1 MARNPRTTMTAM
13 AQCGKEEE
21 AFKED
26 AEAEA
31 AEADDA
37 DDAEATEADDDAITE
52 SAYVVWTAVNVGW
65 ATWLPSSVLSLRM
78 ITQ

>member
-1 MARNPRTTMTAM
+1 MTMTAM
-13 AQCGKEEE
+13 AQWGKEEE
-21 AFKED
+21 VKVCWTAEVGDVPWDRSEALWED

-52 SAYVVWTAVNVGW
+52 SANVVSIW
-65 ATWLPSSVLSLRM
+65 VLR
-78 ITQ
+78 QEP